1 MTKNDSDWKAPG
13 EASGEA
19 LDHCRREIEVLHQ
32 FFEGWLSGERPETKE
47 AFRRV
52 DRALAPAF
60 RLLHPSGTERSRD
73 DILTGLRGAHGSQ
86 PGLTIEIRNVQL
98 CGAGAQLLAAT
109 YEEWQRSADTED
121 GRLSTVVFA
130 RHPEAPHGLRWRHV
144 HETWLQAPGETATE

>member
-1 MTKNDSDWKAPG
+1 MNDSDAG
-13 EASGEA
+13 GDSA
-19 LDHCRREIEVLHQ
+19 LGLDDCRREIEALHQ
-32 FFEGWLSGERPETKE
+32 FFEDWLSGERPETAA

-52 DRALAPAF
+52 DRALRPGF
-60 RLLHPSGTERSRD
+60 RLVHPSGAERSRD

-144 HETWLQAPGETATE
+144 HETWLQAPEDTSAE